1 MLLPKLLTRAAL
13 AGAALTL
20 ALASTAGADTQRQGH
35 LAKDGSVWLVRS
47 DGHVCKIYSSQNL
60 SSSTCLN
67 ASLVRIENHGYTS
80 GVNGLVNARLYY
92 NQSNQN
98 GGRSAY
104 ACISPQSVWTKG
116 AGGVLVHFDQVNS
129 SNTRGTGLNLPV
141 WQDVARVQWTSARC
155 I

>member
-1 MLLPKLLTRAAL
+1 MFLRTLKRAAV
-13 AGAALTL
+13 AGAALSL
-20 ALASTAGADTQRQGH
+20 AFSATAGADTQRQGH

-47 DGHVCKIYSSQNL
+47 DAHVCKISTSKNL
-60 SSSTCLN
+60 ASSTCLN

-92 NQSNQN
+92 NQSWQN

-116 AGGVLVHFDQVNS
+116 SGGVRVHFDQVNS
-129 SNTRGTGLNLPV
+129 SNTSGTGLNLPV
-141 WQDVARVQWTSARC
+141 WHDIARVQWTSARC
-155 I
+155 V